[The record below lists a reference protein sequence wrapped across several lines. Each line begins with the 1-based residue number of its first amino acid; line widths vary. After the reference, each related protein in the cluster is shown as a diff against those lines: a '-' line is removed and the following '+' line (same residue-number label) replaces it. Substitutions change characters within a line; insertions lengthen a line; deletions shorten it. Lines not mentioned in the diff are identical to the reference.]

1 MQEHPMPTNRKFG
14 FLRLW
19 RWTVE
24 LFSSGLILA
33 LWNTPKSFTTPDL
46 GYWFWFGDLRDT
58 SFPVIVLLFATAIF
72 SSKRHRGHSA
82 FGLILCALWLV
93 WIALPRL

>member
-33 LWNTPKSFTTPDL
+33 LWNTPRYELSCDRP
-46 GYWFWFGDLRDT
+46 
-58 SFPVIVLLFATAIF
+58 IV
-72 SSKRHRGHSA
+72 RHGH
-82 FGLILCALWLV
+82 ILVEA
-93 WIALPRL
+93 A